1 MFVYDAQSVAEE
13 SELLRLTRERDEL
26 KNLLDKFERHMAEV
40 AKIYVKKHYFVT
52 LDKFFSFNWSPM
64 FSFSSVKVTT
74 VCQNDLVHSHL
85 HSSCYSCHKRQM
97 CSTGNF
103 FSFFS
108 KSYIQKPCPI
118 ALMVEWLPLRFSIW
132 SLRPPLL
139 WIPPRVG
146 GLLSWPSFPPFLVFL
161 VFKLG
166 FCNCLS

>member
-40 AKIYVKKHYFVT
+40 AKIYVKKHYLVT
-52 LDKFFSFNWSPM
+52 LDTFFSFNWSPM

-97 CSTGNF
+97 WQYWKF
-103 FSFFS
+103 FLFS

-118 ALMVEWLPLRFSIW
+118 ALMVE
-132 SLRPPLL
+132 
-139 WIPPRVG
+139 
-146 GLLSWPSFPPFLVFL
+146 
-161 VFKLG
+161 
-166 FCNCLS
+166 